1 MLDIAKPAPLFA
13 AQSHYGVPAAE
24 IAGLV
29 ELLNELD
36 LTQQDQFGDIVSAF
50 IVRNV
55 KAADLKGQ
63 QVSIRGLARV
73 VDMQPATLRRRIAK
87 LIEEGRL
94 YRDETGLHYAAAQL
108 VWGAPASRRALLRM
122 AGLLKHL
129 GWGDFHP
136 PQG

>member
-1 MLDIAKPAPLFA
+1 MLDRPQPMPLFA
-13 AQSHYGVPAAE
+13 AKSHYGIPTAE

-36 LTQQDQFGDIVSAF
+36 LTQQEEFGDIVSAF

-73 VDMQPATLRRRIAK
+73 ADMQPATLRRRIGK

-94 YRDETGLHYAAAQL
+94 YRDETGLHYAAPQL
-108 VWGAPASRRALLRM
+108 AWGAPASRRALLRM
-122 AGLLKHL
+122 AGLLKQL

-136 PQG
+136 PRG

>member
-1 MLDIAKPAPLFA
+1 MLDKPSPTPLFA
-13 AQSHYGVPAAE
+13 AKSHYGVPTAE

-36 LTQQDQFGDIVSAF
+36 LTQQEQFGDIVSAF

-73 VDMQPATLRRRIAK
+73 VDMQPATLRRRIGQ
-87 LIEEGRL
+87 LIKEGRL
-94 YRDETGLHYAAAQL
+94 YRDESGLHYAAAQM
-108 VWGAPASRRALLRM
+108 VWGAPASRRVLLRM
-122 AGLLKHL
+122 AGLLKQL